1 MKNIAIVTGA
11 SGGLGKEF
19 VELLVKR
26 DLAEIWA
33 IGRNKDKLDSLKEK
47 YGRKIVPIPLD
58 ISKTEAVEE
67 IKRRLERENARVL
80 YLVNNAGTGRMGK
93 FEEFSMMDVEEYL
106 AINCRA
112 AVNLCICTVPYMEKG
127 SRILNISS
135 QASFQPNPY
144 LNLYSAT
151 KAFLTSYSRSLNV
164 ELSKKGI
171 IVTAVCPGWIDTELL
186 KKEWNGKKVH
196 FPGMVQ
202 AAPVARKAMKDADRG
217 KDMSVYGA
225 FVKTMQ
231 LFSKIFP
238 HRFVMASWIAGI
250 ERYEK

>member
-1 MKNIAIVTGA
+1 MKKIAIVTGA

-19 VELLVKR
+19 VNLLVNKEL
-26 DLAEIWA
+26 DEVWA
-33 IGRNKDKLDSLKEK
+33 IGRNMDKLELLREQ
-47 YGRKIVPIPLD
+47 YGKKIVPLSLEL
-58 ISKTEAVEE
+58 SKKEAIEDVKQLLLTEKPVVE
-67 IKRRLERENARVL
+67 
-80 YLVNNAGTGRMGK
+80 YLINNAGIGRMGK
-93 FEEFSMMDVEEYL
+93 FEEFSEEEVEEYL
-106 AINCRA
+106 AINCKA
-112 AVNLCICTVPYMEKG
+112 AINLCICTVPYMKKG

-171 IVTAVCPGWIDTELL
+171 SVAAVCPGWIDTELL
-186 KKEWNGKKVH
+186 SKEWNGKEVH

-217 KDMSVYGA
+217 RDMSVYGT

-238 HRFVMASWIAGI
+238 HRVVMASWVAGI